1 MVVLARTNDEVARLL
16 NELAV
21 LTEIDEGSPQA
32 FRVRA
37 YQNAAR
43 AVAGLPRDVA
53 EMSVAELA
61 EVRGLGKSTAQK
73 IREYVDDGA
82 ITKLEKLRAKH
93 PVGKRDLLKVPGLG
107 PKGVELLASEL
118 DVTDLDGLRAAL
130 DDGRI
135 AELPGMGEKTAE
147 NLRQA
152 IERSGLSSKEQRVPL
167 VDALPIAERIVARLR
182 EVPGVVDAA
191 HAGSARR
198 YRDDV
203 GDLDILIASED
214 PGPVTEAFVGLP
226 DVARTVGSGE
236 TKTSIATHDGLQVD
250 LRIVPPA
257 SFGAALVYFTGSKA
271 HNIRLRQRA
280 LKRGWTLNE
289 YALAEL
295 PPDDDEDA
303 DAGGGGEDPP
313 APDRIGAVIA
323 AATEEEIYAA
333 LELSWVPPE
342 LREDAGEIELAVDG
356 QLPALVTREDLRGDL
371 HDHTDR
377 SGDGKDPL
385 EALVQG
391 AVDRGHAYLG
401 ITDHA
406 EDLRINGISKVAM
419 LDQRREVRELEQ
431 RRGDI
436 ALLHGAELNIGID
449 GSLDYDAEFLATFDW
464 LVASVHSHFTRP
476 VAEQTARVVA
486 AIRHP
491 SVTAI
496 GHLSGRMM
504 GKRPGIELDLDQV
517 LDAAAETGT
526 AIEVNSNLR
535 RKDASAEAIREGVRR
550 GVTFVI
556 STDAHTVRELDLLRH
571 GVGNARR
578 GGLTVERCANAWE
591 TDRFLAWRDDV
602 RAAKRP

>member
-1 MVVLARTNDEVARLL
+1 MARTNDEVARLL

-21 LTEIDEGSPQA
+21 LTEIDESSPQA

-43 AVAGLPRDVA
+43 AVAGLSRDVA
-53 EMSVAELA
+53 QMSASELA
-61 EVRGLGKSTAQK
+61 DVRGLGKSTATK
-73 IREYVDDGA
+73 IREYVDTGT
-82 ITKLEKLRAKH
+82 IGKLEQLRDKH
-93 PVGKRDLLKVPGLG
+93 PVGKRDLLKIPGLG
-107 PKGVELLASEL
+107 PKGVELLSSEL
-118 DVTDLDGLRAAL
+118 GVTDLDGLKAAL
-130 DDGRI
+130 ADGRI
-135 AELPGMGEKTAE
+135 AALPGMGEKTAD
-147 NLRQA
+147 NLREA
-152 IERSGLSSKEQRVPL
+152 VERSGLSSKEQRVPL

-191 HAGSARR
+191 YAGSARR

-203 GDLDILIASED
+203 GDLDVLVASDD
-214 PGPVTEAFVGLP
+214 PDPVTEAFVSLP
-226 DVARTVGSGE
+226 DVARTVGSGG
-236 TKTSIATHDGLQVD
+236 TKTSIATHDGLGVD
-250 LRIVPPA
+250 LRVVPPA

-295 PPDDDEDA
+295 VDPPDDA
-303 DAGGGGEDPP
+303 DAEAADEP
-313 APDRIGAVIA
+313 APAARTGDVVA
-323 AATEEEIYAA
+323 AATEEDIYAA
-333 LELSWVPPE
+333 LGLAWVPPE
-342 LREDAGEIELAVDG
+342 LREDDGEVELAETGD
-356 QLPALVTREDLRGDL
+356 LPDLVTREAIRGDL
-371 HDHTDR
+371 HDHTDL

-385 EALVQG
+385 EAMVEG
-391 AVDRGHAYLG
+391 AVERGLDYLA

-406 EDLRINGISKVAM
+406 EDLRINGVSKAAM
-419 LDQRREVRELEQ
+419 LDQRRQLRDLEQ

-436 ALLHGAELNIGID
+436 TLLHGAELNIDID

-464 LVASVHSHFTRP
+464 LVASVHSHFRRP

-504 GKRPGIELDLDQV
+504 GKRPGIELDIEQV

-535 RKDASAEAIREGVRR
+535 RKDATAEVIREGVRR

-556 STDAHTVRELDLLRH
+556 STDAHSVRELDLVRH
-571 GVGNARR
+571 GVHHARR
-578 GGLTVERCANAWE
+578 GGLTHERCANTWSTE
-591 TDRFLAWRDDV
+591 RFLAWRDDV
-602 RAAKRP
+602 RTAKR

>member
-1 MVVLARTNDEVARLL
+1 MVVLARTNHEVARLL

-43 AVAGLPRDVA
+43 AVAGLTRAVA
-53 EMSVAELA
+53 EMSVSELSD
-61 EVRGLGKSTAQK
+61 VRGLGKSTAQK
-73 IREYVDDGA
+73 IREYVDGGSIA
-82 ITKLEKLRAKH
+82 KLDALREKH
-93 PVGKRDLLKVPGLG
+93 PAGKRDLLKVPGLG
-107 PKGVELLASEL
+107 PKGVELLSSEL
-118 DVTDLDGLRAAL
+118 GVIDLDGLRAAL
-130 DDGRI
+130 ADGRV
-135 AELPGMGEKTAE
+135 AALPGMGEKTAD
-147 NLRQA
+147 NLREA
-152 IERSGLSSKEQRVPL
+152 VERSGLGSKEQRVPL
-167 VDALPIAERIVARLR
+167 VDALPIAERIVDRLR

-191 HAGSARR
+191 YAGSARR

-203 GDLDILIASED
+203 GDLDVLVASDD
-214 PGPVTEAFVGLP
+214 PAPVTEAFVSLP
-226 DVARTVGSGE
+226 DVARTVGSGD

-250 LRIVPPA
+250 LRVVPPE

-295 PPDDDEDA
+295 PPEADPGAA
-303 DAGGGGEDPP
+303 DAEVRAGT
-313 APDRIGAVIA
+313 ATGAVIA
-323 AATEEEIYAA
+323 AASEEDIYAA
-333 LELSWVPPE
+333 LDLAWVPPE
-342 LREDAGEIELAVDG
+342 LREDVGEVEQAADG
-356 QLPALVTREDLRGDL
+356 ALPDLVTLQAMRGDL

-385 EALVQG
+385 DALVQG
-391 AVDRGHAYLG
+391 AVDRGLHYLG

-419 LDQRREVRELEQ
+419 LDQRRELRDLEQ

-436 ALLHGAELNIGID
+436 TLLHGAELNIGID
-449 GSLDYDAEFLATFDW
+449 GALDYDAEFLATFDW

-476 VAEQTARVVA
+476 VAEQTARVVT

-496 GHLSGRMM
+496 GHLTGRMM
-504 GKRPGIELDLDQV
+504 GKRPGIELDLQQV

-535 RKDASAEAIREGVRR
+535 RKDASAEVIREGVRR

-556 STDAHTVRELDLLRH
+556 STDAHTVHELDLLRH

-578 GGLTVERCANAWE
+578 GGLPRERCANTWD
-591 TDRFLAWRDDV
+591 TDRLLAWRDNV
-602 RAAKRP
+602 RAAKRA